1 MTTSGTHGLAGKVT
15 TTSGT
20 HGLAGKVV
28 TTSGTHGLAGEF
40 VTTSGSHIGGWM
52 VGLSSLGGGEF
63 LAGRMEGGCVV
74 FAADGGVLFDGSPA
88 AA

>member
-1 MTTSGTHGLAGKVT
+1 MTTSGTHGLAGEV
-15 TTSGT
+15 
-20 HGLAGKVV
+20 A

-40 VTTSGSHIGGWM
+40 VATSGSHIGGWM

-74 FAADGGVLFDGSPA
+74 FAADGGVLFDGSPVA
-88 AA
+88 A